1 MERGL
6 PDDGLK
12 QPIREIV
19 HELVA
24 GNYEALEAN
33 GRTELTAKDLRA
45 AVASHGVTLVD
56 LPEEAF
62 DSVYTSGEPGSLSLE
77 VQLYSEEE
85 GPSELVLFLEEK
97 DGQLIIDDLGTA

>member
-56 LPEEAF
+56 
-62 DSVYTSGEPGSLSLE
+62 VPGRG
-77 VQLYSEEE
+77 VRQRLYVRRSWVAQPR
-85 GPSELVLFLEEK
+85 GSAVL
-97 DGQLIIDDLGTA
+97 GRGGTE